1 MLLRAEKILSHG
13 NVLLDRSEEEIFQ
26 IVRGELAEKIGKKMI
41 DEGLVKIEIIN
52 TVHDDFGA
60 LVKVRASV
68 RVYNPDD

>member
-13 NVLLDRSEEEIFQ
+13 DVLFDSSEEEILQ
-26 IVRGELAEKIGKKMI
+26 IVRSELAKMIVTKMI

-52 TVHDDFGA
+52 TVHDDFGT
-60 LVKVRASV
+60 LVKVRASA